1 MNDAYYEQ
9 LVARKSR
16 PTDMAIR
23 ILTIVLLV
31 VIMVVTM
38 GLLGFFG
45 VVITVVLAF
54 VVYYFV
60 FPKLSVEYEYILLN
74 HDMEIDAIYSKAKR
88 KKLMTFDIQQAEIIA
103 PKGSPRLN
111 SSHPEKTLDYS
122 SGNSDSNPYAMI
134 IPLEHK
140 NTCIIIEPDSTMVKH
155 IKGWMGSKFFMD

>member
-16 PTDMAIR
+16 STDIIIR
-23 ILTIVLLV
+23 ILIIVLLV
-31 VIMVVTM
+31 VIMVITM
-38 GLLGFFG
+38 GLLRFFG
-45 VVITVVLAF
+45 VVITALLAF
-54 VVYYFV
+54 LAYYFI

-74 HDMEIDAIYSKAKR
+74 HDMQIDAIYSKSKR
-88 KKLMTFDIQQAEIIA
+88 KKLMNFDIQHAEIIA
-103 PKGSPRLN
+103 PKGSHRLN

-122 SGNSDSNPYAMI
+122 SGSPDSGAFAIM

-140 NTCIIIEPDSTMVKH
+140 NTCIIIEPDSTMINH